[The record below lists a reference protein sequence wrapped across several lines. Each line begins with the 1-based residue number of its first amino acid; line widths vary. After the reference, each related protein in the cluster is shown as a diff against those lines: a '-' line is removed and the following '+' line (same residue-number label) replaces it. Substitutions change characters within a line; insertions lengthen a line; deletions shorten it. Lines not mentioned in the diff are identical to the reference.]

1 MVESPYGA
9 GHVAIIMDGN
19 GRWAQD
25 RGLPRAAGHRAG
37 VEALKRI
44 VTACP
49 DLGVRYLTVY
59 AFSTE
64 NWKRPPAEVRAL
76 MSLLNEFI
84 DKELAGLKKNGV
96 RIRVLGD
103 LTALD
108 RKLAAKI
115 ENAVQETK
123 ENRRLDLSLALSY
136 GGRQELL
143 RAAKALARRALAGED
158 PESFRE
164 EDLAAELYT
173 ADLPDPDLLIRTGGE
188 LRTSN
193 FLPWQSVYTE
203 LWNTRTFWPDF
214 SQLDLR
220 RALED
225 FAKRQRRFGGV

>member
-1 MVESPYGA
+1 
-9 GHVAIIMDGN
+9 
-19 GRWAQD
+19 
-25 RGLPRAAGHRAG
+25 
-37 VEALKRI
+37 
-44 VTACP
+44 
-49 DLGVRYLTVY
+49 
-59 AFSTE
+59 
-64 NWKRPPAEVRAL
+64 